1 MQDPDDN
8 LRLFC
13 AAEVGCA
20 ACVCVLG
27 SMLKLSAAS
36 SLRLQPQSDS
46 SGGGGGGAAAAAAA
60 RLRSASRGSAAFGAE
75 VGRMAEKQ
83 RPWTLHRGIPV
94 CHVVKDVSRQP
105 SSHLV
110 SGGH

>member
-1 MQDPDDN
+1 MC
-8 LRLFC
+8 RVC
-13 AAEVGCA
+13 V
-20 ACVCVLG
+20 CVCVLG

-46 SGGGGGGAAAAAAA
+46 GGGGAAAAA

-94 CHVVKDVSRQP
+94 YHVVKDVSRQP

>member
-1 MQDPDDN
+1 MLQRWDVP
-8 LRLFC
+8 RL
-13 AAEVGCA
+13 
-20 ACVCVLG
+20 CVCVLG

-46 SGGGGGGAAAAAAA
+46 GGGGAAA

-94 CHVVKDVSRQP
+94 YHVVKDVSRQP